1 MEALSS
7 ASSDDLNRSD
17 VSSTQSSPAFKLND
31 PTTHTPLSPPIE
43 GSVDGDVVDPE
54 DNDRLA
60 ATDFSPAPSTPPTQ
74 PSQPDPAIPDGAVA
88 DAPIPGNAPAGGG
101 DGPPDLF
108 SCFDDIIWDE
118 IAMWPG
124 VTHEHVPPK
133 SRNLFRDLGNIVFM
147 EASTGQIG
155 AVKACAMFA
164 RAILHVPL
172 CGKARP
178 DTVVKSRLQRWE
190 QGQCQSLLDDLADY
204 EVAHQRRQ
212 SLHSD
217 ADERD
222 KRVERKLADGEIS
235 KALQA
240 AMPSGPYDGPIDMLR
255 ALHPPKP
262 PGITL
267 LDLPANVPVPTVEP
281 MGFYR
286 TLCETSRGTAQTATG
301 WASDHMKDIN
311 ICPCNDAEDPLF
323 GFRAFTIAFVTGA
336 LPVSQEVFTHL
347 ASSKLVAL
355 KKPDSDKPRPVGVTG
370 VFHRLGLSALLKAH
384 KEPLAAYFG
393 SKGEYGTGISGACQ
407 LLAWVFRLAS
417 EKFPLGIMMWEDL
430 TNGFNS
436 AGRLSVD
443 KGLAQMPPQLQ
454 WLRRTFHAFYS
465 EDVPLYFARAGEQ
478 HVIISATGT
487 MQGDPAGGVWFD
499 AAVQLPFNILRAEFV
514 EATLAKYYDDLMAFI
529 PPNADGLP
537 EVCLLSEPRTAS
549 FPNAYHDRHGRSP
562 VAVPMA
568 RAIANRWKYLAKLHC
583 GLDVKDKWGVCSVS
597 TVLHQEDYGNLPVV
611 PGLLIMGTPVGPPAW
626 VEAKT
631 LEIAHEAVPSTYDAV
646 TTLAKVQNQH
656 LIARGC
662 CGTARVQHLWQT
674 VHPMQCYTAVD
685 NVDHMTEFAVAGI
698 FGQKEADIPDLI
710 WMQIFLPQRF
720 GGCGYRKSA
729 HTHMLS
735 YIGAF
740 ASAAYNDAFIQC
752 RPCRPFP
759 C

>member
-1 MEALSS
+1 
-7 ASSDDLNRSD
+7 
-17 VSSTQSSPAFKLND
+17 
-31 PTTHTPLSPPIE
+31 
-43 GSVDGDVVDPE
+43 
-54 DNDRLA
+54 
-60 ATDFSPAPSTPPTQ
+60 
-74 PSQPDPAIPDGAVA
+74 
-88 DAPIPGNAPAGGG
+88 
-101 DGPPDLF
+101 
-108 SCFDDIIWDE
+108 
-118 IAMWPG
+118 
-124 VTHEHVPPK
+124 
-133 SRNLFRDLGNIVFM
+133 
-147 EASTGQIG
+147 
-155 AVKACAMFA
+155 
-164 RAILHVPL
+164 
-172 CGKARP
+172 
-178 DTVVKSRLQRWE
+178 
-190 QGQCQSLLDDLADY
+190 
-204 EVAHQRRQ
+204 
-212 SLHSD
+212 
-217 ADERD
+217 
-222 KRVERKLADGEIS
+222 
-235 KALQA
+235 
-240 AMPSGPYDGPIDMLR
+240 
-255 ALHPPKP
+255 
-262 PGITL
+262 
-267 LDLPANVPVPTVEP
+267 
-281 MGFYR
+281 
-286 TLCETSRGTAQTATG
+286 
-301 WASDHMKDIN
+301 
-311 ICPCNDAEDPLF
+311 
-323 GFRAFTIAFVTGA
+323 
-336 LPVSQEVFTHL
+336 
-347 ASSKLVAL
+347 
-355 KKPDSDKPRPVGVTG
+355 
-370 VFHRLGLSALLKAH
+370 
-384 KEPLAAYFG
+384 
-393 SKGEYGTGISGACQ
+393 
-407 LLAWVFRLAS
+407 
-417 EKFPLGIMMWEDL
+417 
-430 TNGFNS
+430 
-436 AGRLSVD
+436 
-443 KGLAQMPPQLQ
+443 
-454 WLRRTFHAFYS
+454 
-465 EDVPLYFARAGEQ
+465 
-478 HVIISATGT
+478 

-537 EVCLLSEPRTAS
+537 EVCLLSEPRAAS
-549 FPNAYHDRHGRSP
+549 FPNACHDRHGRSP